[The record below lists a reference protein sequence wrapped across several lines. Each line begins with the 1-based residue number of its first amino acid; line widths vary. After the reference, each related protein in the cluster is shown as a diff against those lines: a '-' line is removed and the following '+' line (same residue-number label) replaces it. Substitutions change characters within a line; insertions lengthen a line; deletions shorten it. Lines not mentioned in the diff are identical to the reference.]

1 MAMQIVRVHRGVI
14 SRTQRER
21 ESTRF
26 EDSCFS
32 VTNFPTDK
40 VYYLIST
47 PTNVTHKIFI
57 LKHLKSLQYV
67 SVLRSSSG
75 S

>member
-14 SRTQRER
+14 SRTRRER
-21 ESTRF
+21 GTTKS

-40 VYYLIST
+40 IFYLINT
-47 PTNVTHKIFI
+47 PTNVIHDF
-57 LKHLKSLQYV
+57 
-67 SVLRSSSG
+67 LR
-75 S
+75 